1 MCGCANQWANG
12 SMHYF
17 VRSPEKSDTMKGVKA
32 LKVGLRRTWGP
43 AVPGAIVGGGG
54 GGAPPPPRGSGGVRR
69 RLTAHDP
76 AAAAIA
82 RSGVAVASKSGD
94 RSPSC
99 ASRPS
104 WWRPL
109 F

>member
-43 AVPGAIVGGGG
+43 AVPGAIVGGESP
-54 GGAPPPPRGSGGVRR
+54 ANAARPVFRR
-69 RLTAHDP
+69 RSP
-76 AAAAIA
+76 ATHRP
-82 RSGVAVASKSGD
+82 RSGRRGD
-94 RSPSC
+94 RQVRCRSC
-99 ASRPS
+99 V
-104 WWRPL
+104 
-109 F
+109 

>member
-43 AVPGAIVGGGG
+43 AVPGAIVGGGSAGHAARPGLRG
-54 GGAPPPPRGSGGVRR
+54 G
-69 RLTAHDP
+69 
-76 AAAAIA
+76 
-82 RSGVAVASKSGD
+82 
-94 RSPSC
+94 
-99 ASRPS
+99 
-104 WWRPL
+104 
-109 F
+109 